1 MCYINQGFVYS
12 ASVRVLLYYINHLK
26 KKVLCQS
33 RFLLNYITK
42 DIYCHVNWMFYCI
55 TSTMCFTVLHQ
66 VWLLLHQLFFFF
78 YCTTP
83 IRDCNVLHLS
93 GFVLH
98 QSGFL
103 VCYINLGFYHLRLY
117 CSTSIRGFIVLHQ
130 RLYCITSIK
139 VFTALPQSEDLL
151 YYINQ
156 CFFQLY

>member
-1 MCYINQGFVYS
+1 MLTECFIVLHQPC
-12 ASVRVLLYYINHLK
+12 VLLYCIKYGYYYIN
-26 KKVLCQS
+26 C
-33 RFLLNYITK
+33 
-42 DIYCHVNWMFYCI
+42 
-55 TSTMCFTVLHQ
+55 
-66 VWLLLHQLFFFF
+66 FF
-78 YCTTP
+78 YCTTS
-83 IRDCNVLHLS
+83 IRDCNVLHQS

-156 CFFQLY
+156 LLFFNCIKSMRLFTVLYQSVCTD

>member
-1 MCYINQGFVYS
+1 M
-12 ASVRVLLYYINHLK
+12 SV
-26 KKVLCQS
+26 KV
-33 RFLLNYITK
+33 FLNYITK
-42 DIYCHVNWMFYCI
+42 DIYCHVNRMFYCI

-66 VWLLLHQLFFFF
+66 VWLLLHQLFFF
-78 YCTTP
+78 YCTTS
-83 IRDCNVLHLS
+83 IRDCNVLHQS

-156 CFFQLY
+156 LLFFNCIKSMRLFTVLYQSVCTD